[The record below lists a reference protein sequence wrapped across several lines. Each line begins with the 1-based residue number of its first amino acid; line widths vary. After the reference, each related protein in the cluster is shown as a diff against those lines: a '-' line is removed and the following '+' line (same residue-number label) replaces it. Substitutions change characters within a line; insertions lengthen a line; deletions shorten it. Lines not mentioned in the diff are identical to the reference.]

1 MKKSIAIILS
11 IGALVAMIVEM
22 TPTNMKV
29 HGEEAHHNPALQV
42 EYIENDPTGWAVA
55 EIGMGLGGLIAA
67 IGLWLFAREVPRISD
82 NKNIQMASYLA
93 AALVVIG
100 ALVHAVTRYNGVVL
114 PPEEILNDFNTPSW
128 MYPTYTLFT
137 RIAFIITGY
146 VLLKSGY
153 SKKLG
158 WVMIGLSGLFLLL
171 MGITGP
177 PGVYTLVFLIMGIT
191 LLFKR
196 SPSPQELSQTAQIKS
211 AVS

>member
-1 MKKSIAIILS
+1 MKKTAVVVIL
-11 IGALVAMIVEM
+11 IGVVLAFIGESRPVI
-22 TPTNMKV
+22 NKV
-29 HGEEAHHNPALQV
+29 HSEEAHHNPQLQV
-42 EYIENDPTGWAVA
+42 EYVKDDPTGWAVA
-55 EIGMGLGGLIAA
+55 EIGIGIGGLIAA
-67 IGLWLFAREVPRISD
+67 VGLGLFAREVPSISD

-137 RIAFIITGY
+137 FLAIIIIGY
-146 VLLKSGY
+146 ILFQTGY

-158 WVMIGLSGLFLLL
+158 GVMIVLSVIFMII
-171 MGITGP
+171 MGIQGP
-177 PGVYTLVFLIMGIT
+177 PGVYNFPFLIMGLT

-196 SPSPQELSQTAQIKS
+196 SPSPELSPQTA
-211 AVS
+211 